1 MTAPNS
7 PAWYDTAS
15 TQAPAPRTPVGGAD
29 TDTVRTHAVYGAPA
43 DAAPAP
49 APAVG
54 RTRRTV
60 SARVTAAIGVVA
72 FLLGVGVSMLTGPL
86 LGGPG
91 GPGDGAPGGP
101 PGTSQQSGTTGTAS
115 GSGATGT

>member
-1 MTAPNS
+1 MTAPDS
-7 PAWYDTAS
+7 PAWYDTTSTHAS
-15 TQAPAPRTPVGGAD
+15 RTPVGGTD

-49 APAVG
+49 APVVG
-54 RTRRTV
+54 KTARTV
-60 SARVTAAIGVVA
+60 SAKVAAAIGVVA

-91 GPGDGAPGGP
+91 GPGGPDGGQGGP
-101 PGTSQQSGTTGTAS
+101 SGTSQQSTTGSTGTTNS
-115 GSGATGT
+115 